1 LPYMR
6 EAQFLAEEGATPA
19 AVDKALY
26 DFGMAMGI
34 FAVDDMGGI
43 DILWRVRQERKHLDK
58 PGIRKPLMT
67 DKLYE
72 MGRLGQKTG
81 AGWYRYDENR
91 KANPD
96 PEVESLI
103 RETAQAAGITQRSI
117 SREEILER
125 CLYVMINE
133 GARILEEGYAL
144 RAADIDTIYLSGYGF
159 PGYRGGPMWYADSVG
174 LKKILQRIEEFQRE
188 HGELW
193 EPAPLLRRLA
203 EQGSTFAK
211 WDAQQETRFA
221 LP

>member
-1 LPYMR
+1 LTYEIKTVP
-6 EAQFLAEEGATPA
+6 ELANL
-19 AVDKALY
+19 KY
-26 DFGMAMGI
+26 
-34 FAVDDMGGI
+34 
-43 DILWRVRQERKHLDK
+43 LDLLTAK
-58 PGIRKPLMT
+58 INYRTG
-67 DKLYE
+67 YE
-72 MGRLGQKTG
+72 NSDRFILGQKTG

-91 KANPD
+91 KASPD

-103 RETAQAAGITQRSI
+103 RETAQAAGIPQRTI
-117 SREEILER
+117 SSEEILER

-159 PGYRGGPMWYADSVG
+159 PGYRGGPMWYADTVG
-174 LKKILQRIEEFQRE
+174 LKKILQRIQEFQHG

-203 EQGSTFAK
+203 EQGGTFAK
-211 WDAQQETRFA
+211 WDAEQETRFA